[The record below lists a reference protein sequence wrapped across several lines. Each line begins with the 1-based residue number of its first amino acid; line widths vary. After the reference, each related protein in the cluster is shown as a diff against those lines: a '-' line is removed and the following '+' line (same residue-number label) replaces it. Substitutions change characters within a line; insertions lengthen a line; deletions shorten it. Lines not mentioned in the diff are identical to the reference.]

1 MAETNTM
8 EAFLSTIGQFF
19 TQSVTWMGDLV
30 DVILENPALTI
41 ITFGVGIVGFS
52 VGLLSRLTR
61 V

>member
-1 MAETNTM
+1 MAETITM